1 MEERIVKI
9 IGNVISGLG
18 EGKKYVDIY
27 SDRIREVLGIEP
39 YKGTLN
45 IVVRSEYVEQLSNCF
60 KKGKIYIIE
69 PPYNGYGRVLALK
82 SLIRDMEVYVIRP
95 EKTKHGVNIIEV
107 ISDKNLRELLK
118 LKDGDII
125 ELYIYC

>member
-1 MEERIVKI
+1 MKEMIVKV
-9 IGNVISGLG
+9 IGNVVSGLG

-27 SDRIREVLGIEP
+27 SDRIYEVLGIKP

-45 IVVRSEYVEQLSNCF
+45 IAIRSEYIEQLSNCF
-60 KKGKIYIIE
+60 EKGKVYVIE
-69 PPYNGYGRVLALK
+69 PPCNRYGRVFALK
-82 SLIRDMEVYVIRP
+82 SILKDLEVYVIRP
-95 EKTKHGVNIIEV
+95 EKTRHGANIIEI
-107 ISDKNLRELLK
+107 ISDKNLRELLE